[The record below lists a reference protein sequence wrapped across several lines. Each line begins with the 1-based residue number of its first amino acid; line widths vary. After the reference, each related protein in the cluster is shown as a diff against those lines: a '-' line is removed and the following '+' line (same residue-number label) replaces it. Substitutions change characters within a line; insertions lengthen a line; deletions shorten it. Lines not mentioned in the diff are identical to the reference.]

1 MGSWNGR
8 ILFID
13 GFAGPGEYEGGEEG
27 SPIIAIKSLLEHR
40 ARRLVSAEVG
50 FILIERDKNRASH
63 LEGLIGKLNPPLPS
77 NCGARVVN
85 SAFDRE
91 LTQVLNQ
98 LDAQAKK
105 LAPCFVMVDPF
116 GISDT
121 PMDVIERILR
131 NPKSEVYVSFLYEFI
146 NRFKETPEFESHLDR
161 MFGTALWREGIG
173 IDDQE
178 DRKQFFYALYETQ
191 LRRAGARYVVH
202 FEMYEGNRLV
212 YAIFFGTHSL
222 KGCDRMKQAIW
233 KVAPIGD
240 FAFRGARSGQL
251 PLDLGASNFEPLKA
265 ALRTQFK
272 DKGWVRIE
280 DIKDFVASDKTDYH
294 TDQFKTNALVPLED
308 ASEIEVDES
317 TRKRR
322 RKYPDGTKLRFVP
335 SS

>member
-1 MGSWNGR
+1 
-8 ILFID
+8 
-13 GFAGPGEYEGGEEG
+13 
-27 SPIIAIKSLLEHR
+27 
-40 ARRLVSAEVG
+40 
-50 FILIERDKNRASH
+50 
-63 LEGLIGKLNPPLPS
+63 
-77 NCGARVVN
+77 
-85 SAFDRE
+85 
-91 LTQVLNQ
+91 
-98 LDAQAKK
+98 
-105 LAPCFVMVDPF
+105 
-116 GISDT
+116 
-121 PMDVIERILR
+121 MDVIERILR